1 MATVNDLVL
10 VHIDNQPAFF
20 ARIEEISPDVKPGWW
35 HVTLLALGI
44 PLQLYTWIL
53 DTDQIGGAPFTM
65 GGTPIRLEKVV
76 SPHLPSAG
84 SGPDDDRVPHQEGA
98 PASPPSPDSRE
109 ERGRIVSLD
118 ELRKKR

>member
-10 VHIDNQPAFF
+10 VHIDNTPAFF

-53 DTDQIGGAPFTM
+53 DTSQISGEPFTM
-65 GGTPIRLEKVV
+65 GGTPVRLELVE
-76 SPHLPSAG
+76 SPHRPASGRDEAEPGPPAASPAAG
-84 SGPDDDRVPHQEGA
+84 S
-98 PASPPSPDSRE
+98 PAA
-109 ERGRIVSLD
+109 GNGGKTGTIVSLD
-118 ELRKKR
+118 DIRRKR